1 MSILKVII
9 FILFAIPVAAYAQ
22 EKAINIHEL
31 PGNEFELTSEYA
43 NGTGFLISN
52 NGYIVTCHHVIED
65 AKIVN
70 IRGINGDFEK
80 IVRATV
86 VAKDGKH
93 DLAILKVDCTL
104 VRQVPF
110 AVNWNALDVGQDVFT
125 LGYPLK
131 SELGEE
137 IKLTNGIVSCSSG
150 YQGNNSMY
158 QVSAPIQPGNSG
170 GPLFDKNGNIVG
182 VMIAKYTA
190 AENASYAV
198 KTDYLKKL
206 LDTLPEKI
214 ALNQSNSLDG
224 KPLTEQ
230 VKIARN
236 NVLMIEVTN
245 YNNKTMA
252 SKR

>member
-1 MSILKVII
+1 MNILKVFIL
-9 FILFAIPVAAYAQ
+9 ILFAIPVAAYAQ
-22 EKAINIHEL
+22 EKAINIHEFS
-31 PGNEFELTSEYA
+31 GNEFELTSEYA

-65 AKIVN
+65 AKVVN
-70 IRGINGDFEK
+70 IRGINGDFQK
-80 IVRATV
+80 TIRATV

-198 KTDYLKKL
+198 KTNYLKTL
-206 LDTLPEKI
+206 LDTLPEKV

>member
-1 MSILKVII
+1 MNILKV
-9 FILFAIPVAAYAQ
+9 FILILLAIPVASFAQ
-22 EKAINIHEL
+22 DETLNLREF
-31 PGNEFELTSEYA
+31 PGKEFALMSEYS

-65 AKIVN
+65 AKTVN

-86 VAKDGKH
+86 VAKDRKN
-93 DLAILKVDCTL
+93 DLAILKVDCNL
-104 VRQVPF
+104 VKQVPF
-110 AVNWNALDVGQDVFT
+110 ALNWDALDVGQDVFT

-131 SELGEE
+131 NELGDE

-198 KTDYLKKL
+198 KTNYLKKL
-206 LDTLPEKI
+206 IETLPEKI
-214 ALNQSNSLDG
+214 SLNQSNVLDG

-236 NVLMIEVTN
+236 NVLMIEVVN

-252 SKR
+252 SKQ

>member
-1 MSILKVII
+1 MNILKI
-9 FILFAIPVAAYAQ
+9 FILVLFIIPEGIFAQ
-22 EKAINIHEL
+22 KDTL
-31 PGNEFELTSEYA
+31 DLTDSPAKDFVQMSEYA
-43 NGTGFLISN
+43 SGTGFLISN

-80 IVRATV
+80 IVRAAV

-93 DLAILKVDCTL
+93 DLAILKVDCKL
-104 VRQVPF
+104 VKNVPF
-110 AVNWNALDVGQDVFT
+110 AVNWDALDVGQDVFT

-150 YQGNNSMY
+150 YQGDNSMY

-170 GPLFDKNGNIVG
+170 GPLFDKEGNIVG

-198 KTDYLKKL
+198 KSNYLKKL
-206 LDTLPEKI
+206 IESLPEKI
-214 ALNQSNSLDG
+214 TLNDSNVLEG

-236 NVLMIEVTN
+236 DVLMIEVIN
-245 YNNKTMA
+245 HNNKTMA
-252 SKR
+252 SEQ

>member
-1 MSILKVII
+1 MNIIKILV
-9 FILFAIPVAAYAQ
+9 FILFLIPKGIFAQ
-22 EKAINIHEL
+22 VEIPDFKDPLDSKFVEMS
-31 PGNEFELTSEYA
+31 EFT

-65 AKIVN
+65 AKTIN
-70 IRGINGDFEK
+70 IRGLNGDFTSLVK
-80 IVRATV
+80 ATV
-86 VAKDGKH
+86 VAKDSKH
-93 DLAILKVDCTL
+93 DLAILKVDCKITN
-104 VRQVPF
+104 QVPF
-110 AVNWNALDVGQDVFT
+110 KINWNALDVGQDVFT

-131 SELGEE
+131 SELGDE

-150 YQGNNSMY
+150 YQGNRSMY

-170 GPLFDKNGNIVG
+170 GPLFDKEGLVVG

-198 KTDYLKKL
+198 KTNFLKEL
-206 LDTLPEKI
+206 IESVPEKFT
-214 ALNQSNSLDG
+214 LNDSNVLNG

-236 NVLMIEVTN
+236 DVLMIEVKN
-245 YNNKTMA
+245 YNNKTLV
-252 SKR
+252 SK